1 MQKIIIVGFGGFVGA
16 SFRYIFSGLFVKYV
30 SQTYPYGT
38 LFVNIL
44 GALLIGFIME
54 ISIDF
59 NYITPTMRLLL
70 TTGML
75 GGLTTFSTFSYE
87 TISMMTK
94 GSYFMGTVNVVLNV
108 SLSLF
113 AVVTG
118 RYLAQLL

>member
-1 MQKIIIVGFGGFVGA
+1 MQKIFLVGVGGFIGA
-16 SFRYIFSGLFVKYV
+16 SFRYYFSGLFVKYV

-54 ISIDF
+54 ASLDF
-59 NYITPTMRLLL
+59 AFITPSMRLLL

-87 TISMMTK
+87 TIGMLSDGNYVI
-94 GSYFMGTVNVVLNV
+94 GSVNILANV
-108 SLSLF
+108 SFSLL
-113 AVVTG
+113 AVVVG
-118 RYLAQLL
+118 RYLAQLM